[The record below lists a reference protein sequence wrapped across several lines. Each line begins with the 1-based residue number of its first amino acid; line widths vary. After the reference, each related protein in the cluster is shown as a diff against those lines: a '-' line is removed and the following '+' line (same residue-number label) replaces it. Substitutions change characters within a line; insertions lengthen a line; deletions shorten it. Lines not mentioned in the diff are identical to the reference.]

1 MIYNGLYMS
10 LGYHIDNWFI
20 TGNEGFLNQLM
31 LRELLSRQVSG
42 LFSAYNSLASGSS
55 NTS

>member
-1 MIYNGLYMS
+1 MS